1 MVDPCLKFDFLMLD
15 PAFDWVKFKR
25 LANDIQRI
33 PSTVEDLKKSE
44 LEGLLYYV
52 EHHRRE
58 HIVKANDL
66 AVANNCSMDRFLFD
80 PILEA
85 LELTVKKEL
94 ARRDAPAIQKRGRKK
109 GEVRQLNEYFK
120 DAGSFELWLQAC
132 FSAGG
137 ICKDG
142 QSYKGIDE
150 GGKLKKVAAMWEAA
164 KDQGLI
170 KTKIGDLEKV
180 AQAIKDYFRF
190 ESLSKDVLTNAPN
203 SALKRKTIEKIKEL
217 KP

>member
-1 MVDPCLKFDFLMLD
+1 MLD
-15 PAFDWVKFKR
+15 PAFDWAKFKK

-52 EHHRRE
+52 AQHRRE

-66 AVANNCSMDRFLFD
+66 AIANNWSLDSFLFD

-85 LELTVKKEL
+85 LELTVKTEL
-94 ARRDAPAIQKRGRKK
+94 ARRDTPAIQKRGRKK
-109 GEVRQLNEYFK
+109 GEVRQLKGYFK
-120 DAGSFELWLQAC
+120 DAESFDLWLQAC
-132 FSAGG
+132 FNAGG

-142 QSYKGIDE
+142 QSYKGITE
-150 GGKLKKVAAMWEAA
+150 GGKLGKVVAMWEAA
-164 KDQGLI
+164 KDQGLL

-180 AQAIKDYFRF
+180 AQAIKDYFSF

-203 SALKRKTIEKIKEL
+203 SALKKKTIEKIKVL